1 MISPQSILLAS
12 RARTLSIQHYNSHNN
27 AQRASECASAK
38 ARNSFHIFSPASQ
51 NNKLPPLPPLPVPP
65 PTQRGRGKQGASVDG
80 ATHDFSRCGD
90 ATPIKR
96 FRFGP
101 RTETTFCSPLRL
113 SSLCL
118 PHMCVP
124 KASRSPVTFRACA
137 RWHQSTQRFLQ
148 SRPTKEKRS
157 EAWLITRSYSLQ
169 SALLREPIIRR
180 QTSGSLR
187 RRRRRCCPL
196 C

>member
-1 MISPQSILLAS
+1 MPNERGSLPRRKPGILFTSSPQRAKITSSLLCL
-12 RARTLSIQHYNSHNN
+12 LSSL
-27 AQRASECASAK
+27 RPSE
-38 ARNSFHIFSPASQ
+38 
-51 NNKLPPLPPLPVPP
+51 
-65 PTQRGRGKQGASVDG
+65 GGGKQGASVDG

-187 RRRRRCCPL
+187 RGRRRRCPL